1 MIEVDNNY
9 QLCFNYVIYIVH
21 IKLLTFVQYDM
32 KV

>member
-9 QLCFNYVIYIVH
+9 KLCFNYVIYVVR
-21 IKLLTFVQYDM
+21 IKLLTFVQYNM